1 MAAAGWGAAVGH
13 GVPLL
18 LEAGALAQAAGRLRA
33 AAGEAE
39 ARRAAEAALG
49 RQPVY
54 ALRARAKALG
64 LTGVSAL
71 KKAGLVRALLAF
83 GDRGPDESPETLLL
97 RLQVEAGDDLAE
109 LRRRAADP
117 GGAGAGAGA
126 EATEFERATK
136 WGLMAV
142 LSGIPYFNWL
152 AWVFAA
158 VDADAD
164 EGKDR
169 ELYWG
174 WGAAYGLGA
183 LAALADGGAGGPNWY
198 AGAATLVC
206 LLHVQ
211 AERLRSDAEA
221 GAEPD
226 VPAFLLP
233 GGKAGPPQLFGE
245 PAAPAA
251 DPAKL
256 ELELFDRKLAARERD
271 KPR

>member
-1 MAAAGWGAAVGH
+1 MISPSCGGGA
-13 GVPLL
+13 
-18 LEAGALAQAAGRLRA
+18 
-33 AAGEAE
+33 
-39 ARRAAEAALG
+39 
-49 RQPVY
+49 
-54 ALRARAKALG
+54 
-64 LTGVSAL
+64 T
-71 KKAGLVRALLAF
+71 
-83 GDRGPDESPETLLL
+83 
-97 RLQVEAGDDLAE
+97 
-109 LRRRAADP
+109 DP
-117 GGAGAGAGA
+117 GGAWAGAGA
-126 EATEFERATK
+126 EATEVERATK

-158 VDADAD
+158 VDTDGD

-174 WGAAYGLGA
+174 WAAAYGLGA